1 MRLSEIQE
9 ARYGQD
15 ASENPNEQHLHVRRT
30 VSSIVRLR
38 HSDDRHGMRMA
49 GPPRG
54 RAVGFASK
62 ETLRA
67 GAFVL
72 QQLLFTVLILYVA
85 RMFARISL
93 EETPF
98 FKELSRKIKVAAALL
113 FLAFALPQWAFWVSL
128 CLTGNPTGFVLL
140 NEVSA
145 SAFLAA
151 AVVFCLARIFEYGY
165 LVQDENFEI
174 I

>member
-1 MRLSEIQE
+1 MDKTRSKIQTSSTFMSVALFLLSFAFGI
-9 ARYGQD
+9 ATIVMACGWL
-15 ASENPNEQHLHVRRT
+15 ASPE
-30 VSSIVRLR
+30 
-38 HSDDRHGMRMA
+38 GA
-49 GPPRG
+49 
-54 RAVGFASK
+54 FASK